1 MKRIARV
8 ILSLF
13 IVLMICLY
21 SCLPAFADTDTD
33 SQSLIDIYT
42 NIGTDVVNS
51 MVGMSYDLSQGLCNE
66 FQDVSNMSGDEFYA
80 WYNSEDPTYQA
91 SLYWWLNRYVSAEP
105 KYGGGRLPVF
115 GVTIPNES
123 EVSMDKAH
131 YNAAFIDKSFLDYID
146 NEVTTTYKNGIR
158 YTSLDDIHITTNDI
172 VSTSNIDVVVRNI
185 SEPEVVTNM
194 GSKWSNTKPF
204 DVYYDFSRA
213 KVATDR
219 VSIYV
224 GGDLPPFI
232 YIPPDCTVY
241 QNGVALAS
249 NNFYIVLGDN
259 ELYYSGITYFPN
271 GLIGFHYYNTTDSTD
286 TLIFETSH
294 LKIDNNSNN
303 LTYGMAVSERRSG
316 SGYIY
321 SDGAQLA
328 QINRDPYKGWVMVDK
343 ICNFCGYYLDID
355 GSISETTALPSY
367 VPYDPYNVVVV
378 LVSDDGDNIYYMNP
392 TEYNNYVTNG
402 DIIEGDYVNRY
413 NTTTNND
420 IVNNYNDYVTNI
432 NNGGSGGTGSGDIVV
447 YDDTNLLA
455 KLDTIIVGLNNIY
468 NTIVNFNF
476 FNFNFTTNEGEELP
490 VLSNRPIYDDF
501 SDCITDHITLVSDVL
516 DVIESMEP
524 EVSDNQLTFSDM
536 SLFSSEPVQSGI
548 WSTFNTVSV
557 DLSWYEDYRA
567 SIRNLLKIPCYIL
580 GLCAVWA
587 AFRQIFGVKPPGG
600 DY

>member
-1 MKRIARV
+1 MKRIARISV
-8 ILSLF
+8 CLLIIVF
-13 IVLMICLY
+13 IIVF

-42 NIGTDVVNS
+42 NLGTDVVNS

-66 FQDVSNMSGDEFYA
+66 FFQDVSNMSGDEFYA

-91 SLYWWLNRYVSAEP
+91 SLYRWLNRYVSAEP

-115 GVTIPNES
+115 GVTIPTES

-146 NEVTTTYKNGIR
+146 GEVTTTYKNGIR

-172 VSTSNIDVVVRNI
+172 VSTSNIDVVVRSI

-194 GSKWSNTKPF
+194 GSKWSNTTPY

-213 KVATDR
+213 KAATDR

-303 LTYGMAVSERRSG
+303 LTYGMAISERRSG

-328 QINRDPYKGWVMVDK
+328 QINRSPYEGWVMVDK
-343 ICNFCGYYLDID
+343 ICNLCGYYLDIN
-355 GSISETTALPSY
+355 GSISDTTALPDY

-378 LVSDDGDNIYYMNP
+378 LVPDDGGDVYYMNP
-392 TEYNNYVTNG
+392 TDYTNYVNNG
-402 DIIEGDYVNRY
+402 QIIEGDYVNRY

-420 IVNNYNDYVTNI
+420 IVSNYNDYVTNI
-432 NNGGSGGTGSGDIVV
+432 NNGSGSGTGSS
-447 YDDTNLLA
+447 YDDSNVISR
-455 KLDTIIVGLNNIY
+455 LDNIIAWLRRIY
-468 NTIVNFNF
+468 NKIDLAGKTQVI
-476 FNFNFTTNEGEELP
+476 NEVFSSDPCYVE
-490 VLSNRPIYDDF
+490 F
-501 SDCITDHITLVSDVL
+501 SDCFTDHI
-516 DVIESMEP
+516 
-524 EVSDNQLTFSDM
+524 
-536 SLFSSEPVQSGI
+536 SLFSDVENLMSDLDVQTESDGVAEIMEFGGVSTTQNSTDSIKSAYSGL
-548 WSTFNTVSV
+548 SV
-557 DLSWYEDYRA
+557 NVSWYAPYRVRV
-567 SIRNLLKIPCYIL
+567 RNLLKIPCWIL
-580 GLCAVWA
+580 GIIAIWSALKSV
-587 AFRQIFGVKPPGG
+587 FGIHSSS
-600 DY
+600 